1 MPYELLKFDRAEVEA
16 RIAELRAG
24 LKANKGLSDLH
35 GYALGV
41 VHRRLQADRRRYR
54 DYGPYWWALKE
65 CLRDAGYPMGLESDA
80 VVMAEYAGPT
90 PLHTVVM
97 ADDFRSQNLA
107 ERVVGTKVFTLSE
120 DGPGYALHDEDME
133 APV

>member
-1 MPYELLKFDRAEVEA
+1 MPYELLKFERADVDA

-24 LKANKGLSDLH
+24 LKENRGVSDLL

-41 VHRRLQADRRRYR
+41 VSRRLAKDRTRYR

-65 CLRDAGYPMGLESDA
+65 ALRAAGYPMGQESDA
-80 VVMAEYAGPT
+80 LIASEYAGPT
-90 PLHTVVM
+90 PLHTVAM

-107 ERVVGTKVFTLSE
+107 ERVVGTKVFTLSQ
-120 DGPGYALHDEDME
+120 DGPDYVLHDGDME
-133 APV
+133 APE